1 MIYYIKFIQM
11 VEFWYLRE
19 HFNKIGNSLMCIIQ
33 PLVIFRDHHV
43 SAGENVNRR

>member
-1 MIYYIKFIQM
+1 M

-19 HFNKIGNSLMCIIQ
+19 HFNKIRNLLMCIIQ
-33 PLVIFRDHHV
+33 LSVIFRDQHV